1 MQILNYFLFICFIN
15 LCNSFILI
23 NQKYFHNFISHYYKN
38 KLNMG
43 CDYYVDKDLDMY
55 DNDIIFSSIN
65 LEHKKGYYLF
75 IHLLD
80 KDEEGY
86 DEEFSEYIEEILE
99 PNMKP
104 IVIYSNNTF
113 NKLSFENK
121 YKKII
126 EDELNVFNKTW
137 NDLSKIIKK
146 EHRYKKY

>member
-1 MQILNYFLFICFIN
+1 
-15 LCNSFILI
+15 
-23 NQKYFHNFISHYYKN
+23 
-38 KLNMG
+38 MG